1 MPPVPDFQGVLLDKA
16 AQDARAAEVM
26 RDDVRFSDEIVGFHC
41 QQAVEKAIK
50 AVLET
55 LRIEYPLN
63 HDLVVLLNLLG
74 EHAFACPVS
83 LDEAKQL
90 KPFAVRFRYDELVQ
104 VDAPSPAFDRAQA
117 VRTATLTVA
126 WAKGLVQP

>member
-90 KPFAVRFRYDELVQ
+90 KPFAGTLSIRRTCPGRRAFARVRS
-104 VDAPSPAFDRAQA
+104 SPGPFGQR
-117 VRTATLTVA
+117 
-126 WAKGLVQP
+126 P